1 LSAEQTP
8 KLLISTNHT
17 INGEGT
23 SLFWKGSGD
32 PCQKR
37 RYLAANVIAKIN
49 FDMRKLSL
57 NFRLP
62 GFRTLLTT
70 NNVNILLLTEKELEE
85 FGYTVEK

>member
-1 LSAEQTP
+1 
-8 KLLISTNHT
+8 
-17 INGEGT
+17 
-23 SLFWKGSGD
+23 
-32 PCQKR
+32 
-37 RYLAANVIAKIN
+37 
-49 FDMRKLSL
+49 MRKLSL